1 MPYEVT
7 AARKRPQ
14 SFEQLAG
21 QEFVAATLEKSLE
34 TGRIAHAY
42 LFSGPRGCG
51 KTSTA
56 RILAKA
62 LNCEKGPTAEP
73 CGVCDSCKSITAG
86 SSLDVIEIDGASNT
100 SVENVRQIKDEVLFP
115 PNSSRYKI
123 YIIDEVHM
131 LSTSAFNALLKTI
144 EEPPHYVIFMFATTE
159 PHKVPATIKSRCQQ
173 FTFRLVASDVI
184 VGLLATAAADI
195 DVAAETEALLWIAR
209 ESGGSVRD
217 AYTLFDQV
225 VSFAEG
231 RITAALIR
239 EKLGLVGQDRMN
251 ALFGMFVA
259 GDTAGSLSS
268 LDAIL
273 GGGVSPEQFV
283 ADSVEY
289 CRALLLVKNGI
300 TRESILGAPLSSFDL
315 GITEA
320 LSGER
325 IERILSIFLGT
336 YRNLKESIDPRYEL
350 DLAVAK
356 ASHIGS
362 YVPPSDVV
370 RAVGALRRYLEKNAP
385 AAGEQRQPPSHVASP
400 VVAPAAAQV
409 SAQAA
414 TKPSWAPDAR
424 PAAPVGAE
432 RTEAAQGRAS
442 APVTVAAAAPV
453 MVATASASVAPV
465 NLPSVGYLDPA
476 KLPELKK
483 ALVADI
489 RKSNVLLA
497 TTLDKSHSW
506 QLKDDVLQLSVS
518 TQMECDLL
526 RRFLGIVAEVLAQR
540 LGSSKKI
547 NVILAGTEKPAGD
560 GQEPDDSPFD
570 IPGVNA
576 GSAPQGIENVAQGT
590 AGSVGKDSSRDPG
603 RDSRLPGA
611 FNERPREE
619 GSAQRGEGGS
629 ASRGPASTSRGSAG
643 AAPPQTPQREPQLS
657 LHEREAIGLVERLFK
672 GTLEGYARAS
682 PATLAVPASSATL
695 ATPTA
700 PADLASDPVLDEN
713 VSRTAANGPDV
724 YEDEIFE

>member
-144 EEPPHYVIFMFATTE
+144 EEPPPYVVFMFATTE
-159 PHKVPATIKSRCQQ
+159 QHKVPATIKSRCQQ
-173 FTFRLVASDVI
+173 FTFRLVSSDVI
-184 VGLLATAAADI
+184 KALLAAAAADI
-195 DVAAETEALLWIAR
+195 GVKAEDEALLWIAR

-231 RITAALIR
+231 KITAALIR

-251 ALFGMFVA
+251 NLFGLFVA
-259 GDTAGSLSS
+259 GNTAGALSA
-268 LDAIL
+268 LDFIL
-273 GGGVSPEQFV
+273 SGGVSPEQFV

-289 CRALLLVKNGI
+289 CRALLLLKNGL
-300 TRESILGAPLSSFDL
+300 TRESLLGAPISSFDL
-315 GITEA
+315 GIPEA

-325 IERILSIFLGT
+325 IEKILSIFLAA

-350 DLAVAK
+350 DLAAAK
-356 ASHIGS
+356 ASHIND

-370 RAVGALRRYLEKNAP
+370 RAVSALKRYLEKNAQ
-385 AAGEQRQPPSHVASP
+385 AIAKLSGEASDNAVP
-400 VVAPAAAQV
+400 RPAAAEV
-409 SAQAA
+409 PR
-414 TKPSWAPDAR
+414 TPPFR
-424 PAAPVGAE
+424 PAETAVPRPPVESRPESRPEPKPEPKAE
-432 RTEAAQGRAS
+432 KQ
-442 APVTVAAAAPV
+442 
-453 MVATASASVAPV
+453 
-465 NLPSVGYLDPA
+465 
-476 KLPELKK
+476 PE
-483 ALVADI
+483 
-489 RKSNVLLA
+489 
-497 TTLDKSHSW
+497 
-506 QLKDDVLQLSVS
+506 
-518 TQMECDLL
+518 
-526 RRFLGIVAEVLAQR
+526 
-540 LGSSKKI
+540 
-547 NVILAGTEKPAGD
+547 
-560 GQEPDDSPFD
+560 
-570 IPGVNA
+570 
-576 GSAPQGIENVAQGT
+576 
-590 AGSVGKDSSRDPG
+590 
-603 RDSRLPGA
+603 
-611 FNERPREE
+611 
-619 GSAQRGEGGS
+619 
-629 ASRGPASTSRGSAG
+629 
-643 AAPPQTPQREPQLS
+643 
-657 LHEREAIGLVERLFK
+657 
-672 GTLEGYARAS
+672 S
-682 PATLAVPASSATL
+682 PAPEA
-695 ATPTA
+695 
-700 PADLASDPVLDEN
+700 
-713 VSRTAANGPDV
+713 
-724 YEDEIFE
+724 